1 MRVVVFGLGPRFK
14 GGIANYTTSLA
25 KALDQVQGVETHLV
39 SWTQQYPAIVPRDFV
54 DRSSRTDLL
63 AGTNVRI
70 HYLTN
75 YNNPRSWQTTYREIL
90 RLKPDMVIFQ
100 WSIALQGLPLGYLA
114 KRLHRHPEIEVIFDC
129 HFVKQKEASRLDS
142 WLTRMGIAHADTYI
156 VHAYKTAEELKQL
169 FPARRF
175 TITETGK
182 RSEDGSR
189 TVIKLYHPVYDLFT
203 PDPHFDLAAQKRELN
218 LREHVFLCFGFIRRY
233 KGVHNAI
240 KAFAKVRAVRDD
252 VSLLI
257 VGESLWSTLDPGKLS
272 TKLKFA
278 LFRLLSAIF
287 TRKGESGLNYRP
299 LELIAELG
307 LEDSVT
313 VVHRYVPNEEVH
325 KYLQVS
331 DCMLLFYLTATPSG
345 VESLAYNFH
354 LPILATRV
362 GHFPESIVEGENGY
376 LAEPDDVESMAQAM
390 LRFLQ
395 HPIPKEKV
403 ARRARELSWENYA
416 RTILNR

>member
-169 FPARRF
+169 FPTRRF